1 MAKKIKVS
9 KKAEKELAQLCDK
22 MFEWAEK
29 YRVRYISVHI
39 RRDSQT
45 EAVPAANATYLIND
59 ADSNNYQH
67 VEGKYDKKE
76 KKLWKKIK

>member
-29 YRVRYISVHI
+29 YKVRYISVHI
-39 RRDSQT
+39 RRDSQIK
-45 EAVPAANATYLIND
+45 ASQASNATYLIND
-59 ADSNNYQH
+59 SDNNFQQ
-67 VEGKYDKKE
+67 VEGKYD
-76 KKLWKKIK
+76 

>member
-1 MAKKIKVS
+1 MAKKNKVS

-39 RRDSQT
+39 RRDSQR
-45 EAVPAANATYLIND
+45 EVSQSSNATYLIND
-59 ADSNNYQH
+59 ADNNNYQH
-67 VEGKYDKKE
+67 VEGKYD
-76 KKLWKKIK
+76 

>member
-39 RRDSQT
+39 RRDSQIG
-45 EAVPAANATYLIND
+45 ALQSSSATYLIND
-59 ADSNNYQH
+59 ADHNNYQT
-67 VEGKYDKKE
+67 VSGNYD
-76 KKLWKKIK
+76 

>member
-29 YRVRYISVHI
+29 YGVRYISVHI
-39 RRDSQT
+39 RRDSKR
-45 EAVPAANATYLIND
+45 EASQSSNATYLIND

-67 VEGKYDKKE
+67 VEGKYD
-76 KKLWKKIK
+76 

>member
-1 MAKKIKVS
+1 MAKKFKVG

-39 RRDSQT
+39 RRDSQSG
-45 EAVPAANATYLIND
+45 ASQSSNATYLIND
-59 ADSNNYQH
+59 SDNNFQQ
-67 VEGKYDKKE
+67 VEGKYD
-76 KKLWKKIK
+76 

>member
-29 YRVRYISVHI
+29 YKVRYISVHI
-39 RRDSQT
+39 RRDSQRGT
-45 EAVPAANATYLIND
+45 MQSSNATYSIND
-59 ADSNNYQH
+59 ADYNDYQT
-67 VEGKYDKKE
+67 VSGKYD
-76 KKLWKKIK
+76 

>member
-29 YRVRYISVHI
+29 YGVRFINAYI
-39 RRDSQT
+39 RRDSQIGAFQSST
-45 EAVPAANATYLIND
+45 AAYLIND
-59 ADSNNYQH
+59 ADNNYQH
-67 VEGKYDKKE
+67 VEGKYD
-76 KKLWKKIK
+76 